1 MAQITGAGGN
11 GTLDVNTLVS
21 QLVAADRAPADKR
34 LSTQQ
39 TKTQTRLTAFGSLKS
54 ALSTLQSSLARL
66 KDDRLLQPMAASSSN
81 STQLA
86 ASVTPLP
93 ATILPSTVRATPG
106 SYVVHVNQLAQT
118 HKLASSAYAGSNS
131 VVGSGQLVVSANGQ
145 SMTLNIAGDGTHDT
159 LAGIR
164 DAINQASDNP
174 GVQATI
180 LTAQDGAHLVLTS
193 TQSGAAGKIGI
204 QATPAGNDSGNLARM
219 AFDGIT
225 VNPDMAEQTQARD
238 ATLTVDGFSFSSAS
252 NSVTTAI
259 PGVTLNLTPAA
270 VGQDNT
276 ITVNQDKAAAQQ
288 AVQDFVSAYNTL
300 SSRVSQLTGYNATTK
315 VAGDLQG
322 DSTAVRL
329 AGQVR
334 QQLNA
339 VVSGADG
346 NYDTLAEIGITSDAK
361 TGLLA
366 VDASKLGAVLTNSPT
381 ALGRFLGGSDGL
393 ATKISSALNVY
404 TQVGGLIDTRTDGL
418 KTALT
423 SISKQQDAVN
433 LRMDALTR
441 RYTAQ
446 FNGLNTL
453 LSQMTST
460 SSYLT
465 SQLASLAAN
474 SK

>member
-1 MAQITGAGGN
+1 MAQITGSGGN
-11 GTLDVNTLVS
+11 GTLDVNALVS

-39 TKTQTRLTAFGSLKS
+39 AKAQTRLTAFGSLKS

-66 KDDRLLQPMAASSSN
+66 KDDRLLQPMTASSS
-81 STQLA
+81 STQLS
-86 ASVTPLP
+86 ASITPLP
-93 ATILPSTVRATPG
+93 TTLLPSTVRATAG

-118 HKLASSAYAGSNS
+118 HKLASSAYADSS
-131 VVGSGQLVVSANGQ
+131 AVVGSGQLVISANGQ
-145 SMTLNIAGDGTHDT
+145 SMTLDIAGDGSHDT

-193 TQSGAAGKIGI
+193 TQSGAAGRITI
-204 QATPAGNDSGNLARM
+204 QATPSGSDTGNLARL
-219 AFDGIT
+219 AFDGVT
-225 VNPDMAEQTQARD
+225 SNPDLAEQTQARD
-238 ATLTVDGFSFSSAS
+238 ATLTVDGFSFTSAS
-252 NSVTTAI
+252 NSVTTAV
-259 PGVTLNLTPAA
+259 PGVTLNLTAAA

-276 ITVNQDKAAAQQ
+276 VTVSQDKAAAQQ
-288 AVQDFVSAYNTL
+288 VVQDFVNAFNTL
-300 SSRVSQLTGYNATTK
+300 SSRVSQLTGYNAATK

-322 DSTAVRL
+322 DSTAIRL
-329 AGQVR
+329 AGQIR
-334 QQLNA
+334 QQLNS
-339 VVSGADG
+339 VINGADG

-361 TGLLA
+361 TGALS
-366 VDASKLGAVLTNSPT
+366 VDSTKLGAMLGSSPT
-381 ALGRFLGGSDGL
+381 ALGRFFSGSEGL
-393 ATKISSALNVY
+393 ATRITSALDVY

-418 KTALT
+418 KSALT

-433 LRMDALTR
+433 LRMEALTR

-460 SSYLT
+460 SNYLT
-465 SQLASLAAN
+465 GQLESLAAN

>member
-11 GTLDVNTLVS
+11 GTLDVNSLVS

-34 LSTQQ
+34 LTTQQ
-39 TKTQTRLTAFGSLKS
+39 TKAQTKLSAFGTLKS
-54 ALSTLQSSLARL
+54 TLSTLQSSLAKL
-66 KDDRLLQPMAASSSN
+66 KDDRLLQPMTASSSN
-81 STQLA
+81 ATQLPA
-86 ASVTPLP
+86 AVTPLP
-93 ATILPSTVRATPG
+93 ATILPSTVRATAG
-106 SYVVHVNQLAQT
+106 TYNVHVNQLAQT
-118 HKLASSAYAGSNS
+118 HKLATSAYGSNAS
-131 VVGSGQLVVSANGQ
+131 VVGSGQLVLSANGQ
-145 SMTLNIAGDGTHDT
+145 SMTLNVAGDGTHDT

-174 GVQATI
+174 GIQASI
-180 LTAQDGAHLVLTS
+180 LNAQDGAHLVLTA
-193 TQSGAAGKIGI
+193 TQSGAQGKISI
-204 QATPAGNDSGNLARM
+204 QATPDVADTGNLARL
-219 AFDGIT
+219 AFDGVT
-225 VNPDMAEQTQARD
+225 TNPDMSEQTAARD
-238 ATLTVDGFSFSSAS
+238 ATLTVDGFNFSSAS
-252 NSVTTAI
+252 NSVQSAI
-259 PGVTLNLTPAA
+259 PGVTLTLTTAS

-276 ITVNQDKAAAQQ
+276 VTVSQDKAAAQQ
-288 AVQDFVSAYNTL
+288 AVQDFVSAYNTVASKL
-300 SSRVSQLTGYNATTK
+300 SQLTGYNAATK

-329 AGQVR
+329 AGQIR

-339 VVSGADG
+339 VIGGADS
-346 NYDTLAEIGITSDAK
+346 NYDTLAEIGITSDGK
-361 TGLLA
+361 TGQLS
-366 VDASKLGAVLTNSPT
+366 VDSTRLSAALTNSPT
-381 ALGRFLGGSDGL
+381 ALGRFFSGSNGM
-393 ATKISSALNVY
+393 ATQMSAALDLY
-404 TQVGGLIDTRTDGL
+404 TQAGGMIETRSTGL

-465 SQLASLAAN
+465 GQLASLAAN
-474 SK
+474 K